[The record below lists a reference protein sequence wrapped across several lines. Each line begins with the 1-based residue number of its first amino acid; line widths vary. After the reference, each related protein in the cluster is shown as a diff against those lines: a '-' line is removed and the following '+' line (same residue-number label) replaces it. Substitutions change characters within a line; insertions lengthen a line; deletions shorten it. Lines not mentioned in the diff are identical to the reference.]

1 VRGTLFGNVDASPEA
16 SSHTFDATFTVH
28 ALLVL
33 IGIKQ
38 TPLLLTFWVIFLFTK
53 EQLCGVMVRLQLAQE
68 NLFAKCH
75 CDFEVGE
82 IILVWLWFLLLFEIS
97 QYLRVI
103 LFLFKLE
110 VLILSQSSY

>member
-1 VRGTLFGNVDASPEA
+1 MRGTLFRNVDASPEV

-33 IGIKQ
+33 IGTKQ
-38 TPLLLTFWVIFLFTK
+38 TPLLLTFWVIFLFTV
-53 EQLCGVMVRLQLAQE
+53 EQLCGVMVKLQLVQE
-68 NLFAKCH
+68 NLSAKCH

-82 IILVWLWFLLLFEIS
+82 TIWVWPWFLSLFEIN

-110 VLILSQSSY
+110 VLILSQSSC